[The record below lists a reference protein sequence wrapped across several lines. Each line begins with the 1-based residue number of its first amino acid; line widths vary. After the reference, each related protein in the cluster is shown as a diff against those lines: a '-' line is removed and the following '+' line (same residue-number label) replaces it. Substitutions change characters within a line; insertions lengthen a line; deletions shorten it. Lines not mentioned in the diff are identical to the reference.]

1 MLLWTNLVGTII
13 AFKVVFR
20 SSVLRSTIAAE
31 LERAAIAVNLYMVVV
46 IHSEGLLLLLLL
58 ERSAL
63 VVDSIAPDSI
73 IVKVLSVAASI
84 AAAASVAIQVGRHR
98 SAPSWRATGTKTQ

>member
-46 IHSEGLLLLLLL
+46 IHSEGLLLLLL

-73 IVKVLSVAASI
+73 IVKVLAVAASI

>member
-46 IHSEGLLLLLLL
+46 IHSEGLLLLLL

-84 AAAASVAIQVGRHR
+84 AAASIAIQVGRHR